1 MNVMLWALINKKDI
15 FLQEVKKKMVLYLLI
30 KLIIM
35 EYQLQ
40 MKEFIQQVL
49 MNLKEKVKEELFIDL
64 LMIKIKLGK

>member
-1 MNVMLWALINKKDI
+1 MNVMLWVLTNKKDI
-15 FLQEVKKKMVLYLLI
+15 FLSEVKKKMVLYLII

-35 EYQLQ
+35 EYQQQ

-49 MNLKEKVKEELFIDL
+49 MNLKDKVKEELFIDL